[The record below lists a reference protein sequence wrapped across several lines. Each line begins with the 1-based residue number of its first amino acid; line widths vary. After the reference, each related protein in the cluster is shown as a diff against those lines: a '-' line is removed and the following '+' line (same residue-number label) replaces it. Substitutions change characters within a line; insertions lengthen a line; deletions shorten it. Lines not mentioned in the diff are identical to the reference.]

1 LLRSTIFIRISPRA
15 DARRMSIIILIIAV
29 FVTAF
34 ISGIFGMAGGLILMG
49 VLAMILPVS
58 AAMVV
63 HGVVQTISNGWRA
76 ILLGKWI
83 DWPILG
89 IYLTGSAAAA
99 LVLFF
104 AAFQLPKPWLFIV
117 LGLVPAV
124 IWIPA
129 GWLRLDAANPVQA
142 AICGFLVT
150 GLNTVAGVSGPL
162 ADVFFVAAP
171 RDRRIIVA
179 TKAATQVV
187 SHLVK
192 IAYYIAPAIAAG
204 ALPQTHWLLI
214 AGPVAIVGT
223 TLGARLLET
232 MSDGQFRN
240 WTKWIVTGIGT
251 IYVIRGLLLL
261 TGN

>member
-1 LLRSTIFIRISPRA
+1 MP
-15 DARRMSIIILIIAV
+15 IIAILVSV
-29 FVTAF
+29 FVTAM

-49 VLAMILPVS
+49 VLAAFLPVS

-63 HGVVQTISNGWRA
+63 HGVVQAVSNGWRA
-76 ILLGKWI
+76 ILLVRWI
-83 DWPILG
+83 DWRILG
-89 IYLTGSAAAA
+89 IYMTGSATAAA
-99 LVLFF
+99 VLYF

-124 IWIPA
+124 IWIPRK
-129 GWLRLDAANPVQA
+129 WLKLDAADPVQA

-192 IAYYIAPAIAAG
+192 IGYYIVPAMAAG
-204 ALPQTHWLLI
+204 AMPQAYWLLI
-214 AGPVAIVGT
+214 AGPLAIAGT
-223 TLGARLLET
+223 TLGTRLLNA
-232 MSDGQFRN
+232 MSDVQFRN
-240 WTKWIVTGIGT
+240 WTKWIVTGIGL
-251 IYVIRGLLLL
+251 IYVLRGALLL